1 MERKDKEEVRKFLRG
16 DPEIREKEEMII
28 RALLSLGL
36 ILEKVLKEAGE
47 EAINLASEAGRREI
61 IEKVK
66 ERFERELRQT
76 VYGVERR

>member
-16 DPEIREKEEMII
+16 DPEIMEKEEMII